1 MPSENSL
8 DLADPRKPTEPIGP
22 TVDVVLPCRDEA
34 AALPALLRCLAQLPG
49 EYRAIVVD
57 NGSSDRTAEIAADL
71 GAFVIHEPRPG
82 YGAAVHAGVVAARP
96 GLVAVLDGDG
106 SLDPADLPA
115 LVELVAEGAA
125 DLAVGRRRPVRAGVW
140 PVHARLGTAL
150 VAARLRRRGVAVRDI
165 APVRVVDRD
174 RLLALGIQDR
184 RSGYPLE
191 LLLRAG
197 AASWRIAERDVNYRP
212 RAAGTH
218 SKVSGSL
225 RGSLV
230 AASDFAA
237 VLRAGRVFSR

>member
-1 MPSENSL
+1 MASENSL
-8 DLADPRKPTEPIGP
+8 DPAHRRTATEPIGP

-34 AALPALLRCLAQLPG
+34 AALPALLRRLAGLPG

-57 NGSSDRTAEIAADL
+57 NGSTDGTAEIAADL
-71 GAFVIHEPRPG
+71 GALVIHEPLPG
-82 YGAAVHAGVVAARP
+82 YGSAVHAGIVAARP

-115 LVELVAEGAA
+115 LVELVARGTAE
-125 DLAVGRRRPVRAGVW
+125 LAVGRRRPVRAGVW
-140 PVHARLGTAL
+140 PAHARLGTVL
-150 VAARLRRRGVAVRDI
+150 VAARLRRRGVAVHDI
-165 APVRVVDRD
+165 APIRVVDRD
-174 RLLALGIQDR
+174 RLLALGIEDR

-197 AASWRIAERDVNYRP
+197 GARWRIAERDVGYRP
-212 RAAGTH
+212 RAEGTR

-230 AASDFAA
+230 AANDFAA
-237 VLRAGRVFSR
+237 VLRAGRAFSG